1 MIACK
6 APFNNK
12 WPLSY
17 FKTQGVTKG
26 DKQYIIMCDI
36 CHVIGGGTYMVSD
49 LDNILH
55 VITKDNGFCLRTYN
69 NRSYNHKLKL
79 YNKIFP
85 LKKTKIK

>member
-55 VITKDNGFCLRTYN
+55 VITKDNGF
-69 NRSYNHKLKL
+69 SKL
-79 YNKIFP
+79 YNF
-85 LKKTKIK
+85 LKHNYFAYEPITIDLIITS